1 MLLLKA
7 IIRKTKKVTDVMWEM
22 FDHFPNIVTKA
33 KGQLGD
39 LLDTVNHFMSYGKEE
54 FAQREGFQDQSPR
67 QVCRVQIGRVLLECH
82 RDVHDAQ
89 SYP

>member
-1 MLLLKA
+1 M
-7 IIRKTKKVTDVMWEM
+7 TDVMWEM

-54 FAQREGFQDQSPR
+54 FAQREGSIKVYATIVEQAMFTKKILSD
-67 QVCRVQIGRVLLECH
+67 CEGAVLC
-82 RDVHDAQ
+82 
-89 SYP
+89 